1 MQVVIIYPC
10 SINTVRKENS
20 SRSNRQTSSESEY
33 IKGQYHDIFR
43 LWFFFH
49 RITSSGPNRRVK
61 KRFRLFSRFKE
72 LFIFVIDS
80 QVINTPWSQLESLDS
95 ISTRWLRDTLYT
107 CDGFSAIGYFPL
119 LFKIGKGN
127 VTINTRFHETG
138 FSCTF

>member
-1 MQVVIIYPC
+1 MC

-33 IKGQYHDIFR
+33 IKGTISRNFPS
-43 LWFFFH
+43 LVFFH

-61 KRFRLFSRFKE
+61 KQFRLFSRFKE

-80 QVINTPWSQLESLDS
+80 QVINTPGSQLESLNS
-95 ISTRWLRDTLYT
+95 ILTRWLRDTLYT
-107 CDGFSAIGYFPL
+107 CDGFSAIRYFPL

-127 VTINTRFHETG
+127 VIIHTRFHQTG